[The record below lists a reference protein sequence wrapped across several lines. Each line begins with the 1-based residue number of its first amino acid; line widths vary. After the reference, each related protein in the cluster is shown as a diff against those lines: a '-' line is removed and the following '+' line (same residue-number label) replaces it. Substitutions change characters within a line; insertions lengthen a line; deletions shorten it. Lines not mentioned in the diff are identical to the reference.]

1 MVVKIHLRNHVS
13 CDFGLTH
20 HSCVSLVWFKTLISA
35 LTHNSVS
42 WFKNQSISFYNM
54 FNLLFVMFIGSE
66 IYCSSSINCI
76 ANIGLTSLIHYQ
88 LIHITSTSWWNIG
101 VIILGFFFIAFKL
114 FKRRNVS
121 MPAGGPEDFAGGN
134 LHDSTVS
141 STPYTVSITQF

>member
-35 LTHNSVS
+35 LTHNIVS

-88 LIHITSTSWWNIG
+88 LIHVLHLRADEIWVWLS
-101 VIILGFFFIAFKL
+101 FDFFIAFKL

-141 STPYTVSITQF
+141 STPYTVSIMQF